1 MAEIRRI
8 RKGEWQE
15 LRALRLRALDREPEA
30 FCATLHEESRLTQ
43 AIWEE
48 RCRMGAESER
58 TATLVVAMNG
68 LRGMTVVKLEGEA
81 RAEIYAVYLDAE
93 LRGRG
98 LALAML
104 ELAVEFASGLP
115 LWLEVNSSLLAAE
128 ALYARAGFRLDGSE
142 RKFPDGRVMR
152 GWVRPR

>member
-8 RKGEWQE
+8 QVGEGELLRK
-15 LRALRLRALDREPEA
+15 LRLRALEREPLA
-30 FCATLHEESRLTQ
+30 FCSTLAEESRLSA

-58 TATLVVAMNG
+58 TATVVVADLEG
-68 LRGMTVVKLEGEA
+68 LRGMTVIKREA
-81 RAEIYAVYLDAE
+81 ARGEIYAVYLDSE

-98 LALAML
+98 LAAGMLQLAL
-104 ELAVEFASGLP
+104 DFVPDLP
-115 LWLEVNSSLLAAE
+115 SWLEVNATLTDAE
-128 ALYARAGFRLDGSE
+128 ALYARCGFRLDGSI
-142 RKFPDGRVMR
+142 RRFPDGRVMR